1 MMNSRSDAEGHGR
14 PPLAATC
21 NYTKWNCRYICI
33 ILRNSPE
40 EKKYNNIYIFIQ
52 NNLNQSTLR
61 FSFPFFFSP
70 RLPHHS
76 DSVIA
81 DAHPTPPPS
90 VTHTQSDLKT
100 DPKSYNNS
108 FQNWVS
114 QKIWHK
120 KKKRKWWSGEHH
132 HQVFFLPHS
141 CAADVEDG
149 GADHMKST
157 RAGKR
162 AAELSGAPES
172 ISACSLSPGH
182 YLLSIVWR
190 LKAAAASSLI
200 GSSPAALCLSS
211 PWQWAHE
218 RKEQMPSGSLRVTRE
233 RCCSH

>member
-1 MMNSRSDAEGHGR
+1 MPCVFHF
-14 PPLAATC
+14 L
-21 NYTKWNCRYICI
+21 
-33 ILRNSPE
+33 
-40 EKKYNNIYIFIQ
+40 
-52 NNLNQSTLR
+52 
-61 FSFPFFFSP
+61 FFF
-70 RLPHHS
+70 PHVCRITLTVWLQMHTLHLHLLS
-76 DSVIA
+76 D
-81 DAHPTPPPS
+81 
-90 VTHTQSDLKT
+90 TQSDLKT

-108 FQNWVS
+108 LQNWVS

-120 KKKRKWWSGEHH
+120 KKKLRKKRWSGEHH

-233 RCCSH
+233 RCCSQ